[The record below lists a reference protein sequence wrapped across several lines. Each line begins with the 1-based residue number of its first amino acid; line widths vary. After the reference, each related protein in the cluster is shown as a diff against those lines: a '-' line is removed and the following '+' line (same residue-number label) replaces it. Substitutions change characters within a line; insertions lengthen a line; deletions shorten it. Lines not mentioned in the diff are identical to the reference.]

1 MTINVVEVVYTS
13 TRPSP
18 VVGLPLGEI
27 LFLWYAP
34 NLKRQSQLSSPQ
46 QGSLRKNASCTSAQ
60 KAGCQGSGPN
70 LAPPPAQISSL
81 VWSQKPS
88 DGFWQ
93 KNCFICRGLRT
104 PAARPQDSS
113 VPSSQGCGLGDSGKK
128 QQSTCQSLP
137 LPGRLRRLTVLH
149 PPLPF
154 WAFVVPATRFEAL
167 LDLDSMDCEALRVG
181 SPDMGGKN
189 LYPLYAITPMHK
201 LVCLSCSNCT
211 MEQKSKST
219 SECARRHTTKTC

>member
-70 LAPPPAQISSL
+70 LAPPPRSDQLTGLVPETFRRFLAEELLHLSRLEDPGCPSSGL
-81 VWSQKPS
+81 FGSFVPGLWPGRFRKEAAKYVPKSSSPGPLASS
-88 DGFWQ
+88 D
-93 KNCFICRGLRT
+93 RLASTTSLLGLR
-104 PAARPQDSS
+104 
-113 VPSSQGCGLGDSGKK
+113 
-128 QQSTCQSLP
+128 STC
-137 LPGRLRRLTVLH
+137 H
-149 PPLPF
+149 
-154 WAFVVPATRFEAL
+154 AL
-167 LDLDSMDCEALRVG
+167 
-181 SPDMGGKN
+181 
-189 LYPLYAITPMHK
+189 
-201 LVCLSCSNCT
+201 
-211 MEQKSKST
+211 
-219 SECARRHTTKTC
+219 